1 MFNIPISLL
10 KPNNSHLTIA
20 FEGVD
25 GCGKTS
31 LCEKIEAF
39 DSRFRFTRIPA
50 AYTQRPFKDYLAFNT
65 THISSA
71 LIYAGSLVDRKEII
85 NGYGA
90 TDIVVTDRSIWST
103 LTLLYARHPESVQN
117 MIDVFA
123 AISQHLPIPDVVYVL
138 DVPFSLC
145 QERIM
150 ARSSDVR
157 KYDDMMQ
164 EEYNKHLEF
173 YHLLKDS
180 GVNIKFINTENM
192 TYEDEIQFVLGDI
205 KNEK

>member
-1 MFNIPISLL
+1 MFNIPDSLL
-10 KPNNSHLTIA
+10 KPCNDKMIIA

-31 LCEKIEAF
+31 LCEKLEEF
-39 DSRFRFTRIPA
+39 DHRFHFTRIPS
-50 AYTQRPFKDYLAFNT
+50 AYIQRPFKDHLAFNT

-71 LIYAGSLVDRKEII
+71 LIYAGSLVDRKRII
-85 NGYGA
+85 DTYDA
-90 TDIVVTDRSIWST
+90 LDIAITDRSIWST

-123 AISQHLPIPDVVYVL
+123 AIPQHLPIPDVVYVL

-150 ARSSDVR
+150 ARSANVR

-173 YHLLKDS
+173 YHILKDA
-180 GVNIKFINTENM
+180 GVNIKFVNTENM
-192 TYEDEIQFVLGDI
+192 SYDDEIRFVMEDI

>member
-1 MFNIPISLL
+1 MLKIPVSLL
-10 KPNNSHLTIA
+10 TPNNNHLIIA

-31 LCEKIEAF
+31 LCEKLEEF
-39 DSRFRFTRIPA
+39 DNRIHFTRIPT
-50 AYTQRPFKDYLAFNT
+50 AYTQRPFKDHLAFNT

-71 LIYAGSLVDRKEII
+71 LIYAGSLVDRKRVIDE
-85 NGYGA
+85 YDV
-90 TDIVVTDRSIWST
+90 TDIAVTDRSIWST
-103 LTLLYARHPESVQN
+103 LTLLYARHPESVQE

-123 AISQHLPIPDVVYVL
+123 AISQHLPVPDIVYVL
-138 DVPFSLC
+138 DVPFSIC

-150 ARSSDVR
+150 ARSANVR

-180 GVNIKFINTENM
+180 GVNIRFVNTEKM
-192 TYEDEIQFVLGDI
+192 SYEDEIRFVMGDI
-205 KNEK
+205 ENGK